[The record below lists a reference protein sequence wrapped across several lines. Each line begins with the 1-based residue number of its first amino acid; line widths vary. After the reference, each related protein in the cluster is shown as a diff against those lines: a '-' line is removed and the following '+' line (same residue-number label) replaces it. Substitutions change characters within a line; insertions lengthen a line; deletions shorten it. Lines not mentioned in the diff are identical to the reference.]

1 MYVTRTLSDYRTNR
15 KAPEG
20 RNSGV
25 LIIQDKESKPTCCLG
40 FCYAP
45 GLKGLPFPQN
55 VKLTVKYNIT
65 VNSVTTTY
73 RDPVAFIPVLDL
85 MLRSNCYYAIKRSG
99 KHSGESSANATEED
113 RDRVPFCFCHRH
125 VPEVEPQHSDTY
137 DIYQKF
143 EIYPPKSLSRSYFAT
158 SAGIGWVPPELLEKK
173 YWTVE
178 YSTSDDN
185 GLRDDARGLY
195 RHRSKFPTILN
206 TNVLVGKWYVPFI
219 FVNESNA
226 NDHLKATYYPMSLY
240 QRWEEVYCCENAYK
254 DNREVVVTVQVEPLV
269 VKLEGHETVEDKRGS
284 SDIENMV
291 VWFEV
296 ANKRLGL
303 KIAVIERMKM
313 EELNFGWGSDPQETM
328 IERSSRFNG
337 GDSNWK
343 SYRLR
348 PLTARCSTR
357 ARRSSSAGYPN
368 GLDVPTDQM
377 SQRTRRPNGPDVP
390 KDQISLRTKCPCRLD
405 APTGQ
410 MSLRTRCPCGPDAP
424 TGRSPQRARCPC
436 GP

>member
-296 ANKRLGL
+296 ANKR
-303 KIAVIERMKM
+303 
-313 EELNFGWGSDPQETM
+313 
-328 IERSSRFNG
+328 
-337 GDSNWK
+337 
-343 SYRLR
+343 R

>member
-40 FCYAP
+40 SCYAP

-55 VKLTVKYNIT
+55 VKLTVRYNIT

-125 VPEVEPQHSDTY
+125 VPEAEPQQSDPY

-143 EIYPPKSLSRSYFAT
+143 EIHPPKSLSRSYFAT

-226 NDHLKATYYPMSLY
+226 NDHLKTTYYPMSLY

-296 ANKRLGL
+296 TNKRLGL

-343 SYRLR
+343 SYRLYV
-348 PLTARCSTR
+348 LVESFVLK
-357 ARRSSSAGYPN
+357 RRDESVLVTYEFRHANKLNAKWES
-368 GLDVPTDQM
+368 
-377 SQRTRRPNGPDVP
+377 
-390 KDQISLRTKCPCRLD
+390 
-405 APTGQ
+405 
-410 MSLRTRCPCGPDAP
+410 
-424 TGRSPQRARCPC
+424 
-436 GP
+436 